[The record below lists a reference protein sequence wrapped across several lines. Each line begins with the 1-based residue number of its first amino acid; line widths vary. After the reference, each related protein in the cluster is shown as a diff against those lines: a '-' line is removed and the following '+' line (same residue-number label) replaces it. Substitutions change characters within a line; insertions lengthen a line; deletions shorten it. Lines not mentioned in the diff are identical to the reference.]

1 MNQAGYAVSIK
12 RSRIR
17 TGNICVSSSP
27 SKIPYG
33 GFSPVR
39 LQTGIPPRPS
49 RPLPDL
55 SALPASLQHP
65 ITYTRLKSLSPKRA
79 NGYRRGTCVQAALP
93 SSDVT
98 FPVQRSLA
106 PQRVLLSRRLL
117 AYYDLIRASRSRG
130 RIYGLFPPPSPSGQ
144 VGAGTEKVPNLSC
157 RSVTTCRL
165 LYPGSRMAALGCCFA
180 THAGLPP
187 KGRESASAWPRLPVI
202 SRGPLHEA
210 VKFAAAAA
218 RCLASLATGPGV
230 YVRAFISWVTPLKCR
245 ISLLGQTT
253 NSQDRTFTG

>member
-17 TGNICVSSSP
+17 TGLTCVSSSP

-39 LQTGIPPRPS
+39 LQTGSGIPPRPS
-49 RPLPDL
+49 RTGPDL
-55 SALPASLQHP
+55 SARPASIRHRLA
-65 ITYTRLKSLSPKRA
+65 YTRLQSLSPKRA
-79 NGYRRGTCVQAALP
+79 NCYRSGTCVQAALP
-93 SSDVT
+93 SSDANL
-98 FPVQRSLA
+98 PVQRSLA
-106 PQRVLLSRRLL
+106 PQRVLLSRRLI
-117 AYYDLIRASRSRG
+117 AYYDLIRASRSHRT
-130 RIYGLFPPPSPSGQ
+130 IYGLFIRPSPDGLIW
-144 VGAGTEKVPNLSC
+144 AGTEKVPNLSC

-210 VKFAAAAA
+210 VKFAGAAA

-245 ISLLGQTT
+245 ISLLG
-253 NSQDRTFTG
+253 